1 MISDELTLFFESR
14 PLDGN
19 ADIPIYNELQN
30 RILDFIRTHSDTK
43 EFPSEREFA
52 ALLKINRR
60 TLHKAIEPLIA
71 DGTLIRTRKKTLINR
86 TKETNLKIGASGVQ
100 SKQTDKMKQQLRF
113 LVQMTS
119 PDELSFWKM
128 VVKKF
133 EELFP
138 TIQLHIETPVGADPK
153 SEYIARLES
162 GMFDLTELP
171 TYINWKDA
179 FTNHLLPVKESYL
192 KLFDTDDFLSG
203 KWTSSVPEL
212 RQFAI
217 PWSLSFQIME
227 WDTDPAKLQDIPLC
241 DMTVDELLNILP
253 EKISK
258 DNTLFSGYYDLCRDL
273 GVPETFSQ
281 KIITKHCKKLL
292 DRFDLAKKNP
302 ALLHVRQPEKPPV
315 VSRNYF
321 SYTIAD
327 IKNRCTLFH
336 PAENVCYWGGCS
348 SIGINKDSNCI
359 HEAYLFIEF
368 LLSAPIQNMIW
379 NKLHRAPVR
388 VNCLQDLQQFFGIDP
403 VPYLRQCRENPK
415 KYPCPIGCAIL
426 PYVESYLSGAI
437 SRQEIIENVLRF
449 YS

>member
-19 ADIPIYNELQN
+19 ADIPMYNELQN

-86 TKETNLKIGASGVQ
+86 TKETNLKTGASGIQ

-227 WDTDPAKLQDIPLC
+227 WDTDPAKLQDLGRDIVAKEAESKWGSGFFNQLSL
-241 DMTVDELLNILP
+241 DMRAMFPDEKGFPSANLRYMKRWYEFYYQRIVNLQQPVEEIEKVNFQQPVEDLKMPEFAGKLNFYVTAADKLLRA
-253 EKISK
+253 K
-258 DNTLFSGYYDLCRDL
+258 DDNPSVGLLICKTAKKTIVEWSLQDIQKPL
-273 GVPETFSQ
+273 GVASYQLQE
-281 KIITKHCKKLL
+281 
-292 DRFDLAKKNP
+292 
-302 ALLHVRQPEKPPV
+302 V
-315 VSRNYF
+315 VER
-321 SYTIAD
+321 TIAE
-327 IKNRCTLFH
+327 L
-336 PAENVCYWGGCS
+336 ENLK
-348 SIGINKDSNCI
+348 KD
-359 HEAYLFIEF
+359 
-368 LLSAPIQNMIW
+368 
-379 NKLHRAPVR
+379 
-388 VNCLQDLQQFFGIDP
+388 D
-403 VPYLRQCRENPK
+403 
-415 KYPCPIGCAIL
+415 
-426 PYVESYLSGAI
+426 VE
-437 SRQEIIENVLRF
+437 EI
-449 YS
+449 